1 MSASREKFL
10 VRMLY
15 PVIDRLFPAPLASKI
30 KMCGCILVGDWM
42 IPYNFTSC
50 DPSYLRNHSSAD
62 IVKKNFPGL
71 SEDASRDMI
80 SYFERLRR
88 LLPTWEDQNFRFQ
101 IFLKSDF
108 AFSRAELAANRR
120 EDREAIRRGKA
131 YGIDFQRAEATS
143 LIYHHGL
150 TLVPEKVLQYIENK
164 DFIDAGA
171 YDGASCLVFQ
181 QYAPRCVF
189 AFEPSKA
196 NQQLFAQTL
205 NRNRIDREKYR
216 LIGKGLADVEGT
228 VAFDDTGD
236 AVNDLSKK
244 GEQLAEI
251 TTVDLFAKANNLQI
265 GVIKADVEGMGLKVI
280 QGCLETLKNS
290 RPVLLLSVYHHPDEL
305 FGIYNFLFGLSLS
318 YKIFFKPLHRTI
330 NEMTLI
336 AYPEE
341 LS

>member
-1 MSASREKFL
+1 
-10 VRMLY
+10 MLY
-15 PVIDRLFPAPLASKI
+15 PVIDRLFSARLASKI
-30 KMCGCILVGDWM
+30 KMCGCILAGDWM
-42 IPYNFTSC
+42 IPYNFTGC
-50 DPSYLRNHSSAD
+50 DPSYLRNHSSVD
-62 IVKKNFPGL
+62 IVNQNFPGL
-71 SEDASRDMI
+71 SEDAVRGMI
-80 SYFERLRR
+80 DYFERLRR
-88 LLPTWEDQNFRFQ
+88 LLPVWENQNFRFQ

-108 AFSRAELAANRR
+108 VFSRVELAANHQ
-120 EDREAIRRGKA
+120 EDREAIRRGRT
-131 YGIDFQRAEATS
+131 YGIGFQQAEATS

-150 TLVPEKVLQYIENK
+150 TLLPGKVLRYIKDK
-164 DFIDAGA
+164 DFIDAGG

-181 QYAPRCVF
+181 QYAPCCVYS
-189 AFEPSKA
+189 FEPSEA
-196 NQQLFAQTL
+196 NRKLFLQTL

-216 LIGKGLADVEGT
+216 LIAKGLSDVEGT
-228 VAFDDTGD
+228 VEFDDTGD

-244 GEQLAEI
+244 GGQVAEI
-251 TTVDLFAKANNLQI
+251 TTVDLFAKANKLQI

-305 FGIYNFLFGLSLS
+305 FGIYHFLYGLSLS
-318 YKIFFKPLHRTI
+318 YKIIFKPLHRTI